1 MIRMIFFLIWNRK
14 SCEFNKFLLYFC
26 IMKRLS
32 VLILSLL
39 LLFAGCGD
47 GMQYIQ
53 VTGLAQGGQYVVTCK
68 IPDKTRAEA
77 LKRAIDDTLSA
88 IDWTLS
94 GYNSG
99 SLVTQINSGRRP
111 ALNDIFV
118 DVFNISKN
126 IWRQSDGAFDPSCAP
141 LFDIW
146 GFGFTMEEMPDDDAV
161 AHAMTLVGMDRYSI
175 VEGSDGNKYLDMPV
189 GGKIN
194 FNAIAQGYTCD
205 AVARVLDSFGCPD
218 YLVSIGGEIVC
229 KGLSARGDA
238 WNVWIDRPEDGNH
251 VSGALKQDV
260 ISVTNCG
267 LVTSGNYR
275 KYYVVDGQ
283 KYSHTIDPRTG
294 RPVTHNLLSA
304 TVLAEDS
311 ATADALATAMMVL
324 GLEKAKL
331 MVASW
336 GGNPSRGAYLV
347 YGEQDDMKVWHT
359 PGLVLESG
367 N

>member
-1 MIRMIFFLIWNRK
+1 
-14 SCEFNKFLLYFC
+14 
-26 IMKRLS
+26 MKRLS
-32 VLILSLL
+32 VLIISLL
-39 LLFAGCGD
+39 LFFAGCGNRKE
-47 GMQYIQ
+47 YVQ
-53 VTGLAQGGQYVVTCK
+53 VTGLAQGGQYQVTCSLT
-68 IPDKTRAEA
+68 DKSRAA
-77 LKRAIDDTLSA
+77 DIKKAIDDTLSA

-99 SLVTQINSGRRP
+99 SLLTQINKGKNP
-111 ALNDIFV
+111 PLNDIFV
-118 DVFNISKN
+118 DVFSISKK
-126 IWRQSDGAFDPSCAP
+126 IWRQTGGAFDPSCAP

-146 GFGFTMEEMPDDDAV
+146 GFGFTMEEMPSDAAV
-161 AHAMTLVGMDRYSI
+161 DSAKALVGMDRYSI
-175 VEGSDGNKYLDMPV
+175 VEGSDGERYLEMPA

-194 FNAIAQGYTCD
+194 FNAIAQGYSCD
-205 AVARVLDSFGCPD
+205 AVASVLEGFGSQD
-218 YLVSIGGEIVC
+218 YLVSVGGEIVC

-238 WNVWIDRPEDGNH
+238 WHVWIDRPEDGNH
-251 VSGALKQDV
+251 VSGALKQDI
-260 ISVTNCG
+260 ISVTDCG

-324 GLEKAKL
+324 GLEKAQL
-331 MVASW
+331 MIASW

-347 YGEQDDMKVWHT
+347 YGDQENMRVWHT